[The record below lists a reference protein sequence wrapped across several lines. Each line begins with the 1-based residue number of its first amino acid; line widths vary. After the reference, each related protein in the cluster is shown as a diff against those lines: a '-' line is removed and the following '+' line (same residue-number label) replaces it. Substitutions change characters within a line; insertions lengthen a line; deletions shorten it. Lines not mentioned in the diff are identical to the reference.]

1 MEPKTLVL
9 APWMAP
15 NRIASW
21 QQAVVLVYL
30 GKVDVL
36 EEYDAVEHAPASSAR
51 WSIKMPAVVRIRKTI
66 DMHKSS
72 VKFSRPNMLARDD
85 YRCCYC
91 PPERSR
97 KAAKDLTY
105 DHVLPR
111 CRGGKTDWLNI
122 VMSCRPCNR
131 RKDKKTPQ
139 EAGMK
144 MHFKPYKP
152 EKLSLTQ
159 PLVYDTSKVHELWKP
174 YLAAFPT
181 AASQ

>member
-1 MEPKTLVL
+1 MEPRTLVL

-30 GKVDVL
+30 AKVDVL
-36 EEYDAVEHAPASSAR
+36 EEYDADEHAPASSAR
-51 WSIKMPAVVRIRKTI
+51 WTIHIPAVVRIRKTI
-66 DMHKSS
+66 DMNKSS
-72 VKFSRPNMLARDD
+72 VKFSRSNVYARDQ

-91 PPERSR
+91 PPKTAR
-97 KAAKDLTY
+97 KTAKELTY

-111 CRGGKTDWLNI
+111 CRGGKTVWENI
-122 VMSCRPCNR
+122 VSCCVEHNR

-152 EKLSLTQ
+152 ESLQ
-159 PLVYDTSKVHELWKP
+159 LAPMIIDVERVHDLWKP
-174 YLAAFPT
+174 YLQGHAAA
-181 AASQ
+181 AAS

>member
-1 MEPKTLVL
+1 MEPRTLVL

-36 EEYDAVEHAPASSAR
+36 EEYDAEEHAPASSSR
-51 WSIKMPAVVRIRKTI
+51 WTIRVPAVVRIRKTI
-66 DMHKSS
+66 DMNKSS
-72 VKFSRPNMLARDD
+72 VKFSRPNMLARDE

-91 PPERSR
+91 PPSVAR

-111 CRGGKTDWLNI
+111 SRGGKTCFENI
-122 VMSCRPCNR
+122 VMSCRPHNR
-131 RKDKKTPQ
+131 QKGNKTPQ
-139 EAGMK
+139 EAGLK

-152 EKLSLTQ
+152 ASLKLSTMIID
-159 PLVYDTSKVHELWKP
+159 VSRAHELWLP
-174 YLAAFPT
+174 YITSAPQIAAG
-181 AASQ
+181 